1 MRQVLSMAKE
11 SAAEVVP
18 SGTCASCGGPLER
31 VEEYPM
37 DIAGREV
44 IFVADRCPRCG
55 NEYVNAPSMM
65 LPDGPLVSAFEPKS
79 TPIGKYR
86 RVVTATS
93 RDPDLRRNPGDKV
106 AATLL
111 WYLLEKKLA
120 DVVLLAHHSTS
131 EEPVIATTKA
141 ELAKAWQIRMGAGRA
156 VVTGSGLRTNM
167 LTLAQLKNF
176 AERDGGKHPRVA
188 VMGRPCQIYTMR
200 KLRWDAYVPGHS
212 LAFALGTFCYGNFA
226 PAGWGARR
234 LKEMLGFDP
243 SEIRG
248 VRFGDEMVFESARG
262 DVKKLPPA
270 QVAGLVN
277 ANCLQCY
284 DFSVTF
290 SDVSVG
296 HVGGEEFFE
305 AAVLRT
311 DLGERVFEDAV
322 REGYLATS
330 DAVYGKG
337 DAAAQEKQAV
347 SFLATMADVK
357 RELTRKLR
365 E

>member
-1 MRQVLSMAKE
+1 MPKE
-11 SAAEVVP
+11 SVSQAALA
-18 SGTCASCGGPLER
+18 GICANCGNPTEKI
-31 VEEYPM
+31 EEYPV

-44 IFVADRCPRCG
+44 VFVAERCTKCG
-55 NEYVNAPSMM
+55 NEYVNAPAAM
-65 LPDGPLVSAFEPKS
+65 LPDGPLVSEFEPKS

-86 RVVTATS
+86 RVVTATT
-93 RDPDLRRNPGDKV
+93 RDPDFRHNPGDKV

-111 WYLLEKKLA
+111 WYLLDKKLA
-120 DVVLLAHHSTS
+120 DAVLLLHHSTS
-131 EEPVIATTKA
+131 EEPVVATKKE

-156 VVTGSGLRTNM
+156 IATGSGLRTNL

-200 KLRWDAYVPGHS
+200 KLKWEEYVPGYR

-226 PAGWGARR
+226 PAGWGARHLR
-234 LKEMLGFDP
+234 ELLGFDP
-243 SEIRG
+243 AEIRS
-248 VRFGDEMVFESARG
+248 VKFGDELLFESARG
-262 DVKKLPPA
+262 VVVKLPPA

-277 ANCLQCY
+277 ANRLQCY

-305 AAVLRT
+305 AALLRT
-311 DLGERVFEDAV
+311 ALGERVFDGAV
-322 REGYLATS
+322 RDGYLATS
-330 DAVYGKG
+330 DVVYGKEG
-337 DAAAQEKQAV
+337 AAAEEKQV
-347 SFLATMADVK
+347 VMFLATMADVK
-357 RELTRKLR
+357 RQLTQKLR
-365 E
+365 